1 MTGDEARRRARSLFL
16 SEDHAHGCAETTFV
30 VLKEAFGLPEPGD
43 PSAASALN
51 GGIAY
56 SGGTCGAISGA
67 ALAVGLLCER
77 LAPNHVTAKQVAR
90 TIVAELMD
98 DFVAAHGSTDC
109 RVLLGRSIRTDS
121 EHAAFIA
128 SGIWRTVCLDQVEWV
143 VSRLAPSAE
152 RLIEAA
158 I

>member
-1 MTGDEARRRARSLFL
+1 
-16 SEDHAHGCAETTFV
+16 
-30 VLKEAFGLPEPGD
+30 
-43 PSAASALN
+43 
-51 GGIAY
+51 
-56 SGGTCGAISGA
+56 
-67 ALAVGLLCER
+67 
-77 LAPNHVTAKQVAR
+77 
-90 TIVAELMD
+90 MD